1 MFDHLKLFRDIAH
14 TRSVSRGARLNGIS
28 QSAASQHLQELER
41 QFGVQLLDR
50 STRPVAPTEAGRI
63 YFDFCRD
70 VLRRKEEFDV
80 ALDRLKGQVEGTV
93 RVAAIYSVG
102 ISDMSGLEQEMAR
115 RMPSAELLVEYLRP
129 ERVYEAVVNDHADLG
144 LVSYPESSKEVM
156 AIPWRQEP
164 MMVAAAPHHPLASK
178 SILHAEDLTGQDF
191 VSFDEDL
198 RVGREVTRFLRES
211 GLQVNIVM
219 HFDNIQTMKE
229 AVALGTGISILP
241 VRVLRVDIEQGRLVA
256 IPLEGCT
263 LVRPLGIIHRRRKK
277 FNRAMQCFLELL
289 REYADSDPSPAG
301 AAS

>member
-1 MFDHLKLFRDIAH
+1 MFDHLKLYRDIAH

-28 QSAASQHLQELER
+28 QSAASQHLQEMER
-41 QFGVQLLDR
+41 LYGVQLLDR

-63 YFDFCRD
+63 YFEFCRD

-80 ALDRLKGQVEGTV
+80 ALDGLKGRAEGTV

-115 RMPSAELLVEYLRP
+115 RMPNAELLVEYLRP
-129 ERVYEAVVNDHADLG
+129 ERVYEAIINDHADLG
-144 LVSYPESSKEVM
+144 LVSYPESSKEVTV
-156 AIPWRQEP
+156 IPWRQER
-164 MMVAAAPHHPLASK
+164 MMVAAAPNHPLASK
-178 SILHAEDLTGQDF
+178 SILRDADLTGQDF
-191 VSFDEDL
+191 VSFDDDL
-198 RVGREVTRFLRES
+198 RVGREVKRFLRES

-241 VRVLRVDIEQGRLVA
+241 VRVLRNDIEQGRLVA
-256 IPLEGCT
+256 IPLKGCT

-289 REYADSDPSPAG
+289 REHADS
-301 AAS
+301 